1 VRPSPDGRDHL
12 DCRAAHHTV
21 ALKINRKA
29 ADDRLSDFPD
39 QRINMAITTRAASAD
54 IATITDT
61 AEWMGQTLAVRRRS
75 SNGRLVGERRHGVIR
90 NFDLASVF
98 MEGR

>member
-1 VRPSPDGRDHL
+1 
-12 DCRAAHHTV
+12 
-21 ALKINRKA
+21 
-29 ADDRLSDFPD
+29 
-39 QRINMAITTRAASAD
+39 MAIPTRAASAD
-54 IATITDT
+54 IATITNT

-98 MEGR
+98 MEGRKMEHFSSIEELAKVWEVVGVKRPSPFE